1 MFTRN
6 AMKLLCTIL
15 VVTVLGCGGAP
26 AVNEDGTPAPDARAS
41 LKATLTKIAETG
53 EVASA
58 EAELRSALQQLSTSD
73 PLLAQKIAGH
83 TKAFSS
89 GNPEAAKKSAKT
101 LLEEF

>member
-1 MFTRN
+1 MFSQN
-6 AMKLLCTIL
+6 AMKLLCTLL
-15 VVTVLGCGGAP
+15 VATAVGCGSAP
-26 AVNEDGTPAPDARAS
+26 AVNEDGSPAPDARAS

-73 PLLAQKIAGH
+73 PLLAQKVAGH

-89 GNPEAAKKSAKT
+89 GNPEAAKKSAKA